1 MKALLREK
9 DNSSQGIIDLLCK
22 RMTSDIDKL
31 EKQCSEK
38 TQDETKDYQHRPD
51 LSKGLLLPK
60 HSNSTFSRHFTESAQ
75 ENHQNND
82 LDTL

>member
-31 EKQCSEK
+31 EKQCSDK
-38 TQDETKDYQHRPD
+38 TQDETKDYQHRTD
-51 LSKGLLLPK
+51 LSKGLLLAK
-60 HSNSTFSRHFTESAQ
+60 HSNSTFSRHFSESAQ
-75 ENHQNND
+75 EHHQNND